1 MCRPKLALLPISF
14 QVTAAPSIRTSFKIT
29 SASLE
34 SMFLSFE
41 ILLFVSVRTEFDP
54 AAADAGV
61 PVLVPT
67 GFLRAPVIIPDLVV
81 VRACVVTGRVTG
93 EETLDEE
100 ACPVEPLPEC
110 KRLEGLAAGLGAD
123 TGAGV
128 GSSFRERVVLRGN
141 ITGDDWYEDGRC
153 ATLLRSDDGGDLS
166 ELILPPAACITL
178 ENTDTIEVPGE
189 AVTPE
194 MFDDGR

>member
-1 MCRPKLALLPISF
+1 MCRLKLALLPISF

-41 ILLFVSVRTEFDP
+41 ILFFVSVRTEFDP

-61 PVLVPT
+61 PVLVPA
-67 GFLRAPVIIPDLVV
+67 GFLRAPVIIPGLV
-81 VRACVVTGRVTG
+81 VRAWVVTGRVTG

-128 GSSFRERVVLRGN
+128 GSSFTERLL
-141 ITGDDWYEDGRC
+141 DG
-153 ATLLRSDDGGDLS
+153 A
-166 ELILPPAACITL
+166 
-178 ENTDTIEVPGE
+178 
-189 AVTPE
+189 
-194 MFDDGR
+194 